1 MKAHL
6 MYPDRDFDLQRPLP
20 WNAAALTQDLALDTL
35 FGAMALEDSF
45 LLDVGRKALF
55 QGLTED
61 RDTIVYRQRVL
72 QDCLRNP
79 SVVREIYDIAVEA
92 MERERKDYFSFFRYP
107 GSILHRS
114 ISVMKML
121 AGMLRRLRTIAD
133 TQAER
138 FESEGFSAFFA
149 MLREELSE
157 DYFAVIQNHLD
168 ELAFRDGVLVS
179 AELGRG
185 NKGTNYV
192 LRRSKGR
199 KEHWLKR
206 LFRAGPPAYSFTIP
220 DRDESGAR
228 ALSELKDRGL
238 NVVANALA
246 QSADHIVSFF
256 NLLRTELAFYLG
268 CLNLHGQFARID
280 APVCFPSPE
289 ESGQRGHAF
298 RGLYDA
304 CLALTMGKAVVGN
317 DADAD
322 RRDLVVITGANQ
334 GGKSTFLRSV
344 GLAQLM
350 MQCGLFVPAE
360 SFSSGLCDGV
370 FTHYKR
376 EEDETMKSGKLDEEL
391 GRMSEIVDH
400 LTTRPM
406 VLFNESFAATN
417 EREGSEIARQIVFAL
432 MEKRIRVFYVTHLF
446 EFARD
451 AYERN
456 MERTL
461 FLRAERRADGGRTFR
476 IVEGHPL
483 HTSFGEDLYRGVF
496 GADA

>member
-1 MKAHL
+1 
-6 MYPDRDFDLQRPLP
+6 MYPDRDFNLQRPLP
-20 WNAAALTQDLALDTL
+20 WYAGALTQDVALDTL
-35 FGAMALEDSF
+35 LHAMALEDPF

-55 QGLTED
+55 QGLAEN
-61 RDTIVYRQRVL
+61 RDTILYRQRVL
-72 QDCLRNP
+72 QDCLKNP
-79 SVVREIYDIAVEA
+79 AVAREIYDIAVEA
-92 MERERKDYFSFFRYP
+92 MERERKDDFSMRMP
-107 GSILHRS
+107 
-114 ISVMKML
+114 

-138 FESEGFSAFFA
+138 FESEGVSVFFA
-149 MLREELSE
+149 MLRDELS
-157 DYFAVIQNHLD
+157 DPYFAVIQDHLE
-168 ELAFRDGVLVS
+168 ELAFRDGVLLS
-179 AELGRG
+179 
-185 NKGTNYV
+185 
-192 LRRSKGR
+192 
-199 KEHWLKR
+199 
-206 LFRAGPPAYSFTIP
+206 AGPPADSFTIP
-220 DRDESGAR
+220 DGDESGAR

-238 NVVANALA
+238 NVAAHALA
-246 QSADHIVSFF
+246 RSADHIVSVF
-256 NLLRTELAFYLG
+256 NLLRTELAFYPG
-268 CLNLHGQFARID
+268 CLNLHGQLARIG

-289 ESGQRGHAF
+289 EPDRRGHSF

-360 SFSSGLCDGV
+360 SFCSGLSDGV
-370 FTHYKR
+370 FTHYRR
-376 EEDETMKSGKLDEEL
+376 EEDETMKSGKLDEER

-406 VLFNESFAATN
+406 VLFSESFAATN

-432 MEKRIRVFYVTHLF
+432 MEKRIPVFYVTHLF

-456 MERTL
+456 MEQTL
-461 FLRAERRADGGRTFR
+461 FLRAERQADGGRTFR
-476 IVEGHPL
+476 IVEGRPL

-496 GADA
+496 GTDA

>member
-20 WNAAALTQDLALDTL
+20 WNAGALTQDLALDTL
-35 FGAMALEDSF
+35 LHAMALEDPF

-55 QGLTED
+55 QGLAED
-61 RDTIVYRQRVL
+61 RDTILYRQRVL

-79 SVVREIYDIAVEA
+79 SVVRDLYGIAVEA

-114 ISVMKML
+114 INVMKML

-133 TQAER
+133 NEADR
-138 FESEGFSAFFA
+138 FESEGFSVFFA
-149 MLREELSE
+149 MLRDELS
-157 DYFAVIQNHLD
+157 DPYFAVIQDHLE
-168 ELAFRDGVLVS
+168 ELAFRDGVLLS
-179 AELGRG
+179 AGLGRG
-185 NKGTNYV
+185 NKGADYV

-199 KEHWLKR
+199 RGHWLKR

-246 QSADHIVSFF
+246 RSADHIVSFF

-268 CLNLHGQFARID
+268 CLNLHGQLARIG

-289 ESGQRGHAF
+289 EPDRRGHSF

-360 SFSSGLCDGV
+360 SFRSGLCDGV
-370 FTHYKR
+370 FTHYRR

-400 LTTRPM
+400 LMTRPL

-456 MERTL
+456 MEQTL
-461 FLRAERRADGGRTFR
+461 FLRAERQADGGRTFR
-476 IVEGHPL
+476 IVEGRPL

-496 GADA
+496 GTDA

>member
-1 MKAHL
+1 MNVRL
-6 MYPDRDFDLQRPLP
+6 LYPDRDLDLQRPLP

-35 FGAMALEDSF
+35 FKAMALEDAF
-45 LLDVGRKALF
+45 LLDVGRKVLF
-55 QGLTED
+55 QGLAAD
-61 RDTIVYRQRVL
+61 RDTVLYRQRVL
-72 QDCLRNP
+72 RDCLKNP
-79 SVVREIYDIAVEA
+79 SVVREIYDIAVET

-121 AGMLRRLRTIAD
+121 AGMLRRLRDIAD
-133 TQAER
+133 RQAER

-149 MLREELSE
+149 MLKEELGE
-157 DYFAVIQNHLD
+157 EYFAVIRGHLD
-168 ELAFRDGVLVS
+168 ELAFRDGVL
-179 AELGRG
+179 LGAGLGEG

-192 LRRSKGR
+192 LRESRVR
-199 KEHWLKR
+199 KQHWLKR
-206 LFRAGPPAYSFTIP
+206 LFRTGPPAYSFSIP
-220 DRDESGAR
+220 DRDEAGAR

-246 QSADHIVSFF
+246 RSVDHMLGFF
-256 NLLRTELAFYLG
+256 SLLRTELAFYLG
-268 CLNLHGQFARID
+268 CLNLHGQLDRIG

-289 ESGQRGHAF
+289 EPGGSRHDF

-304 CLALTMGKAVVGN
+304 CLALTMGKAVVGS

-350 MQCGLFVPAE
+350 MQCGMFVPAE
-360 SFSSGLCDGV
+360 SFRSSLCDGL
-370 FTHYKR
+370 FTHYGR

-391 GRMSEIVDH
+391 GRMSDIVDH
-400 LTTRPM
+400 LTARPLF
-406 VLFNESFAATN
+406 LFNESFAATN

-432 MEKRIRVFYVTHLF
+432 VERRVRVFYVTHLF
-446 EFARD
+446 EFARE

-456 MERTL
+456 MEQTL
-461 FLRAERRADGGRTFR
+461 FLRAERQEDGGRSFR
-476 IVEGHPL
+476 IVEGRPL

-496 GADA
+496 GQEA